1 MEKLTEHQEKALKVI
16 RRSLHQRGY
25 PPSVRE
31 LCDLLG
37 LKSTATV
44 HTYLRTLERKG
55 YIKRTP
61 FRSRALELVENADA
75 GSDAVMVPVIG
86 KVRAG
91 VPILAVENVED
102 IVPLPRSFVRSERA
116 FLLKVEGDS
125 MVEAGIQDGDYVLVR
140 QQDTADDGDIV
151 VALLED
157 EATVKVFY
165 RDWDAIRLE
174 PRNPNFEPIIA
185 KDVKILG
192 KVIGL
197 YRSIAP

>member
-1 MEKLTEHQEKALKVI
+1 MEKLTKHQEKALRI
-16 RRSLHQRGY
+16 IQSSIQQRGY

-61 FRSRALELVENADA
+61 FRSRALEVVEKADT
-75 GSDAVMVPVIG
+75 GSDAVMVPIVG
-86 KVRAG
+86 RVRAG
-91 VPILAVENVED
+91 VPILAIENIED
-102 IVPLPRSFVRSERA
+102 IVPLPKSFVRSERA

-140 QQDTADDGDIV
+140 QQDTAEDGDIV

-165 RDWDAIRLE
+165 RDRDAVRLE
-174 PRNPNFEPIIA
+174 PRNPNFEPIVA

-197 YRSIAP
+197 YRSIAS

>member
-1 MEKLTEHQEKALKVI
+1 MEKLTKQQERALKVI
-16 RRSLHQRGY
+16 RRTIQQRGY

-37 LKSTATV
+37 LKSTATA

-55 YIKRTP
+55 YIKRAP
-61 FRSRALELVENADA
+61 FRSRALEVVEKADE
-75 GSDAVMVPVIG
+75 GSDAVMVPVVG
-86 KVRAG
+86 RVRAG
-91 VPILAVENVED
+91 VPILAVENIED

-165 RDWDAIRLE
+165 RDREGVRLE

-197 YRSIAP
+197 YRSIAS

>member
-1 MEKLTEHQEKALKVI
+1 MEKLTKHQENALKVI
-16 RRSLHQRGY
+16 QRSIQQRGY

-61 FRSRALELVENADA
+61 FRSRALEVVENSDA
-75 GSDAVMVPVIG
+75 GSDAVMVPIVG
-86 KVRAG
+86 RVRAG
-91 VPILAVENVED
+91 VPILAIENVED

-165 RDWDAIRLE
+165 RDRDAVRLE
-174 PRNPNFEPIIA
+174 PRNPDFEPIVA

-197 YRSIAP
+197 YRSIAS